1 MRELPRTANLRFTN
15 GLLPL
20 LVIVAVGVAALPL
33 LAYPLGR
40 DQGMYA
46 NIGQAIVDGGLPYI
60 SMWDIKPPP
69 IYYLYAGAITLF
81 GSSVSA
87 VRALDLLLIPVA
99 MLALCAYGRQLERRG
114 LGVLAAL
121 FLGVFALSDSFENL
135 TQSDS
140 LAMVPMVGAALTTLL
155 AGTKPQ
161 GSRGALVYSLLTGL
175 LCGVLL
181 WFKQY
186 YVFIVAA
193 FALSHLWTRLR
204 EKPMLPVREMLAF
217 SLGGLLTGGSL
228 LVIFASQGILA
239 EMLIIAQ
246 GTAAYN
252 ALGYDRDEF
261 LFGMGNGLYS
271 RWLRWSPLLIL
282 AAVGLVGWLA
292 RRGWRDG
299 LLAGWRLALLWF
311 VGGLA
316 FLLVQAKGFDTH
328 WLPLL
333 PPLCLFAAAA
343 ISPTR
348 ERVRSLTGAQVIV
361 GLGAL
366 AILIG
371 NTWVPYWPYAIGQQ
385 SQVAYYEH
393 FVAGDL
399 RAAESLQVV
408 SYLQR
413 DLAPGSSLYIFGFRP
428 EVAFMGGWRPA
439 TRFQAQFPLV
449 APWFPAGWRDET
461 VTTLWAA
468 LPPVVLI
475 VQNDY
480 MPWVT
485 GQDADS
491 HVLLQDLTELNN
503 WLMANYTRET
513 QIGNFFIWRR
523 NSTTQG

>member
-1 MRELPRTANLRFTN
+1 
-15 GLLPL
+15 
-20 LVIVAVGVAALPL
+20 
-33 LAYPLGR
+33 
-40 DQGMYA
+40 
-46 NIGQAIVDGGLPYI
+46 
-60 SMWDIKPPP
+60 
-69 IYYLYAGAITLF
+69 
-81 GSSVSA
+81 
-87 VRALDLLLIPVA
+87 
-99 MLALCAYGRQLERRG
+99 
-114 LGVLAAL
+114 
-121 FLGVFALSDSFENL
+121 
-135 TQSDS
+135 
-140 LAMVPMVGAALTTLL
+140 
-155 AGTKPQ
+155 
-161 GSRGALVYSLLTGL
+161 
-175 LCGVLL
+175 
-181 WFKQY
+181 
-186 YVFIVAA
+186 
-193 FALSHLWTRLR
+193 
-204 EKPMLPVREMLAF
+204 
-217 SLGGLLTGGSL
+217 
-228 LVIFASQGILA
+228 
-239 EMLIIAQ
+239 
-246 GTAAYN
+246 
-252 ALGYDRDEF
+252 
-261 LFGMGNGLYS
+261 
-271 RWLRWSPLLIL
+271 
-282 AAVGLVGWLA
+282 
-292 RRGWRDG
+292 
-299 LLAGWRLALLWF
+299 
-311 VGGLA
+311 
-316 FLLVQAKGFDTH
+316 VQAKGFDTH

-439 TRFQAQFPLV
+439 ARFQAQFPLV